1 MSRGAFFVG
10 AIVAGLLLS
19 AGLGAQSRYTFPIS
33 GDRSILTWEE
43 PHWDGSNAVDIGI
56 HSGFSLDAAERTRF
70 YAADVRAVIAGR
82 ASRLDNPRGGVAV
95 LLHGE
100 DGRTYYYAHL
110 SQAYIDGPTSVE
122 AGASLGRI
130 GRTGTW
136 TQYLEP
142 HLHFSIAEGHQVG
155 TEWTADVPAAS
166 WLRRTFGIG
175 PVRRNPDAYVA
186 REPSGLPLFG
196 EPEVVRTFRETR
208 AENPLLAGV
217 VVRAPGAGT
226 RGPAVPVRAP
236 VTGIARVHLDTPL
249 GVRLQITNS
258 RSSRS
263 LIISGTIEP
272 QVRTGE
278 LVYADSIV
286 GFARGELHYMDFSAG
301 IPIDPLGPDPAAVD
315 R

>member
-1 MSRGAFFVG
+1 MSRL
-10 AIVAGLLLS
+10 AIFTVALIGGLMLS
-19 AGLGAQSRYTFPIS
+19 AGLGAQTRYTFPIA
-33 GDRSILTWEE
+33 GDRSAFTWEE

-56 HSGFSLDAAERTRF
+56 HSGFGIDAPQRRAF
-70 YAADVRAVIAGR
+70 YAADVQAVVAGR
-82 ASRLDNPRGGVAV
+82 ASRLDNPRGGIAI

-110 SQAYIDGPTSVE
+110 SETHIVEPTAVV
-122 AGASLGRI
+122 AGESLGRI

-142 HLHFSIAEGHQVG
+142 HLHFAIAEGHQVG
-155 TEWTADVPAAS
+155 TDWTADVPAAS
-166 WLRRTFGIG
+166 WLRRTFGIA
-175 PVRRNPDAYVA
+175 PVRRSPDAYVA

-196 EPEVVRTFRETR
+196 APEIVRTFAETQ

-217 VVRAPGAGT
+217 VVRAPGSGPS
-226 RGPAVPVRAP
+226 GPAVPVRAP
-236 VTGIARVHLDTPL
+236 MTGIARVHLDTPL

-258 RSSRS
+258 RSFRS
-263 LIISGTIEP
+263 LIISGAIEP

-286 GFARGELHYMDFSAG
+286 GFVRGELHYMDFFG
-301 IPIDPLGPDPAAVD
+301 GVPIDPLDPVD